1 METTAQVHLA
11 PCANM
16 RTCETAELDSDCHYD
31 QQRRFVCPR
40 PSPQLAGDGLQGPL
54 PLEQR
59 EFATVGDVLLDAAD
73 GTQDAYLGNL
83 AGNVRPFR
91 LADAASYLRQ
101 QTAERQGLDKP
112 SQKGP
117 RLQATTEAFAA
128 E

>member
-1 METTAQVHLA
+1 MHLA

-16 RTCETAELDSDCHYD
+16 RTCESAELDSDCHYD
-31 QQRRFVCPR
+31 LQRRFVCPK

-59 EFATVGDVLLDAAD
+59 EFASVADVLLEAAD

-91 LADAASYLRQ
+91 LADVAPYLKQ
-101 QTAERQGLDKP
+101 KAAERQGP
-112 SQKGP
+112 GRSSRKGP
-117 RLQATTEAFAA
+117 RLQATNEAFAA